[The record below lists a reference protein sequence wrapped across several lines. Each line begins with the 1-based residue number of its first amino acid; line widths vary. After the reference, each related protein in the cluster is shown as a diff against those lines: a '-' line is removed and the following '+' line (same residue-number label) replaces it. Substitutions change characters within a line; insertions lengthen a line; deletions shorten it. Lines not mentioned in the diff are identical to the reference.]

1 MNRLIKRIFSIF
13 LVLLISLAFYV
24 PVRADDEDEGDDE
37 TINIIDN
44 FYVPTT
50 RINQSFIIP
59 FNRSWFKGDAR
70 IYYHNLAKASIGL
83 ATAAFRPK
91 GIPEDEGRKTDYN
104 LTYFLSQA
112 GFKDFRSDDYDKD
125 PNRYTVSTVISHQH
139 IGNGDD
145 AFELISVGI
154 CGQGY
159 LDEWES
165 NFSIGTGDNPDG
177 FVRSAQLVYDRIFG
191 YIAANHIKGKIKI
204 WITGFS
210 RAAAIANITAAW
222 LSDEDIFTQENVFAY
237 TFATPMT
244 TREEE
249 PERYDNIFNIV
260 GKTDPVPCIP
270 FADWGYSR
278 YGETF
283 YTPTL
288 ETDSDF
294 NIKREKADVIYKEI
308 TGISYWYNPDINLQ
322 IRIIMD
328 SLLKLCPD
336 VETYVAS
343 LQDNIIYLWEKHDPV
358 SVFSRVL
365 EMAEDPILINE
376 NNREDASMFLNQ
388 ITGMIMDYVA
398 SENSFRRFNEE
409 ASMASNVMQTHTP
422 EQYVSW
428 IFSSDSPVD
437 LYSPSSVFT
446 QVYIDGD
453 VTVSLLRNDALLET
467 LKTGDPDYSSLQYLS
482 ICDGKIAV
490 LIPRDE
496 QYRVL
501 ISSDKDQ
508 TISVLEAN
516 FEIGYQAPV
525 ETDTAYYD
533 LKAGDTMNVEYLSDY
548 AGSYSKDSS
557 YTETGKFGEG
567 YYYDSSGLV
576 NFAFFNSNDITWR
589 DMVLGVIIV
598 CLLTISLVLFVC
610 AVLVI
615 YLRFRN
621 RRKKGFIPRN
631 VHFRPLPI
639 LCFFLIQQL
648 FLIKEFQT
656 ALYDASVSRINFFK
670 IVIGLLILVIAFYGW
685 RRHKDRYHAYI
696 IYAVLILDLAD
707 VFMTSSLTIGALLH
721 IAAYMLL
728 CYNYTIADEME
739 KAEII
744 AWVILSL
751 IELFVIV
758 RIPGEFGLLRFL
770 AALYL
775 LSATGMTVTSF
786 VMPRRTFRG
795 SALLFLS
802 GILLIYNTVNG
813 TTFLSHIAASGLYYI
828 AVITLASTGNAFK
841 RPKMVPESAIDWQTD
856 NEIY

>member
-1 MNRLIKRIFSIF
+1 MNRLIKNIFTVF
-13 LVLLISLAFYV
+13 LVLLMSLAFFV
-24 PVRADDEDEGDDE
+24 PAYAEDEEDDEDE
-37 TINIIDN
+37 TINIIDS
-44 FYVPTT
+44 FYVSTA
-50 RINQSFIIP
+50 RANKSFVVP
-59 FNRSWFKGDAR
+59 FNRSWFKGDASV
-70 IYYHNLAKASIGL
+70 YDHNLAKASMGL

-91 GIPEDEGRKTDYN
+91 GIPEDEARPTDYN
-104 LTYFLSQA
+104 LIYFLSQA
-112 GFKDFRSDDYDKD
+112 GFTDFRSDDYDKS
-125 PNRYTVSTVISHQH
+125 PSRYTVSTVIGHQK
-139 IGNGDD
+139 IGEGKD
-145 AFELISVGI
+145 AFELIAIGI

-270 FADWGYSR
+270 FADWGYTR
-278 YGETF
+278 YGTTF
-283 YTPTL
+283 YTPSL

-294 NIKREKADVIYKEI
+294 NIKREKA
-308 TGISYWYNPDINLQ
+308 DINLQ

-343 LQDNIIYLWEKHDPV
+343 LQDNIIYLWEQHDPA

-365 EMAEDPILINE
+365 EMAEDPILVNE
-376 NNREDASMFLNQ
+376 DNRENANMFLNH
-388 ITGMIMDYVA
+388 ITSLLLDYVG
-398 SENSFRRFNEE
+398 SENSFRRFNQE
-409 ASMASNVMQTHTP
+409 ASMASNVMQMHTP

-428 IFSSDSPVD
+428 IFSCDSPVN
-437 LYSPSSVFT
+437 LYSPASAFT

-453 VTVSLLRNDALLET
+453 VTVSLFRNDVLLES
-467 LKTGDPDYSSLQYLS
+467 LKTGDLEYASLQYLGLR
-482 ICDGKIAV
+482 DGKLTV

-501 ISSDKDQ
+501 ISSGKDQ

-516 FEIGYQAPV
+516 FEIGRQAPV
-525 ETDTAYYD
+525 ETDTAYYEM
-533 LKAGDTMNVEYLSDY
+533 KAGDTMNVDYLSDY
-548 AGSYSKDSS
+548 AGSYSRDSS

-589 DMVLGVIIV
+589 DMVLGFIIA
-598 CLLTISLVLFVC
+598 CILTISLVLFVC
-610 AVLVI
+610 AVLII

-631 VHFRPLPI
+631 VRFRPLPI

-670 IVIGLLILVIAFYGW
+670 IAIGLLILVIAFYGW
-685 RRHKDRYHAYI
+685 RRKKDRYHAYI
-696 IYAVLILDLAD
+696 IYAVLILDIAD
-707 VFMTSSLTIGALLH
+707 IFMTSTLTIGALLH
-721 IAAYMLL
+721 IAAYILL
-728 CYNYTIADEME
+728 CYNYTLADEME
-739 KAEII
+739 KGELI
-744 AWVILSL
+744 AWAILAV

-758 RIPGEFGLLRFL
+758 RIPGQFGLLRL
-770 AALYL
+770 MAALYL
-775 LSATGMTVTSF
+775 ISATGMAVTSF

-795 SALLFLS
+795 SVLLFLS

-828 AVITLASTGNAFK
+828 AVITLASTGNAFRK
-841 RPKMVPESAIDWQTD
+841 PKLVPETATDWQTD